1 MIEEK
6 NDAEENMKFDW
17 PPLESD
23 PDIFN
28 NYFHSIGLSDKVFF
42 KELLSLLDY
51 KEFLLIEGPLLGIML
66 NYSRVENKKNEP
78 PEDKILLPEKIPYFI
93 KQTDVLDNAC
103 GLIAALHIFGNNKID
118 YIKNS
123 ILDEFFI
130 NSKKLNYEERA
141 KFLENYNKFKEA
153 HKEFSN
159 KGQTKMEDV
168 EKKKINVGHYI
179 SFVIINDN
187 LYELDGIKKGP
198 FLLKENI
205 NYTEFLDETSKII
218 MKRIEN
224 KEIDENVNVMI
235 VYDDKSLV
243 TDFLAEE

>member
-1 MIEEK
+1 MKEQK
-6 NDAEENMKFDW
+6 NDTEENIKLDW

-23 PDIFN
+23 PEIFN
-28 NYFHSIGLSDKVFF
+28 NYFHSIGLSDKVCF

-51 KEFLLIEGPLLGIML
+51 KEFLLIEGPLLGIIL
-66 NYSRVENKKNEP
+66 NYSRFENKKIKP

-103 GLIAALHIFGNNKID
+103 GLIAAIHIFGNNKID
-118 YIKNS
+118 YKKNS

-130 NSKKLNYEERA
+130 NSEKLNYEERA

-179 SFVIINDN
+179 AFVIINNN

-198 FLLKENI
+198 FLLKENV

-224 KEIDENVNVMI
+224 QEIEENVNVMI

-243 TDFLAEE
+243 TDFLAE